1 MKKIKILFILITI
14 ILLSGCSGVY
24 TINYNDDLSIDEEL
38 NLKIDKTENSYEN
51 SLRIFEDNNIDKNKY
66 KIINGDD
73 EVTIDYKETYINI
86 EDYLINS
93 KLYHQFYE
101 NIDYIKDKDNIDINA
116 NNNFYFNSKSLV
128 NISNSQNIEY
138 LRFNL
143 NTNFKVNENN
153 ADEVSENTYSWIYNT
168 ETQEK
173 NIKLN
178 LSLKK
183 STLPIK
189 EIVTII
195 SVVIVSLIILINI
208 IKNFANSRKIYVKF

>member
-208 IKNFANSRKIYVKF
+208 IKNFANSRKI

>member
-153 ADEVSENTYSWIYNT
+153 ADEVSENTYSWIYNA

-208 IKNFANSRKIYVKF
+208 IKNFANSRKI

>member
-38 NLKIDKTENSYEN
+38 NLKIDKTEKSYEN
-51 SLRIFEDNNIDKNKY
+51 TLRIFEDNNIDKDKY

-73 EVTIDYKETYINI
+73 EVTVDYKETYINI

-93 KLYHQFYE
+93 KIYHQFYG
-101 NIDYIKDKDNIDINA
+101 NIDYIKEEDNIDIEA
-116 NNNFYFNSKSLV
+116 NNKFNFASQNFV
-128 NISNSQNIEY
+128 NITNNQNIEY

-153 ADEVSENTYSWIYNT
+153 ADEVSENTYSWIYNA

-208 IKNFANSRKIYVKF
+208 IKNFINSRKI